1 MDLKRYILARFEAG
15 VAGHDMCLAD
25 VRVMCK
31 QLATLSVHNPTESS
45 VITPAHHTTL
55 TPLHTA
61 KWVDMHSHGR
71 VRLLNGWGG
80 VGVVGWNGWEE
91 EDTAVVWIGHDD
103 ALLHLHDGH
112 GLTELP

>member
-55 TPLHTA
+55 TPLH
-61 KWVDMHSHGR
+61 
-71 VRLLNGWGG
+71 RLLNGWGG